1 MKYTIVYW
9 YLKILSLLG
18 LIYIKDNKLIDLFRN
33 EKMAEIILKT
43 ETRKTFGK
51 RNKSLRKNG
60 IIPINMY
67 GLGDSISLQVN
78 EDILYKTLKE
88 VGYTTPL
95 KISIGGKEETYTLVR
110 NISTHPVTDKV
121 IHVDFL
127 RVNLDKPIEAQV
139 PILLINQ
146 EDAPGT
152 RGGAGVVTQGIYEVT
167 VLAKPL
173 EIPSELTADCS
184 VLEDLEMYIYS
195 KDLNLPEGAELISDE
210 DAQIA
215 WIQPPRVQ
223 VTEEEMA
230 ATTDGSE
237 DDEDGDGEA
246 QDGDSSEENTV
257 TEEDT
262 ST

>member
-18 LIYIKDNKLIDLFRN
+18 LIYIKDNKLIDLLRN

-51 RNKSLRKNG
+51 QNKSLRKNG

-110 NISTHPVTDKV
+110 NISIHPVTDKV

-127 RVNLDKPIEAQV
+127 RVDLDKPIEAQV

-152 RGGAGVVTQGIYEVT
+152 RGGAGVVTLGVYEVT

-184 VLEDLEMYIYS
+184 VLEDLEMYLYS
-195 KDLNLPEGAELISDE
+195 KDLDLPEGAELISDE

-230 ATTDGSE
+230 ATTEGQE
-237 DDEDGDGEA
+237 EGEEGDEET
-246 QDGDSSEENTV
+246 QDGDASEENT
-257 TEEDT
+257 EENT

>member
-1 MKYTIVYW
+1 
-9 YLKILSLLG
+9 
-18 LIYIKDNKLIDLFRN
+18 
-33 EKMAEIILKT
+33 MAEIILKT

-110 NISTHPVTDKV
+110 NISIHPVTDKV

-146 EDAPGT
+146 EDAPGI
-152 RGGAGVVTQGIYEVT
+152 RGGAGVVTQGVYEVT

-195 KDLNLPEGAELISDE
+195 KDLDLPEGAELISDE

-230 ATTDGSE
+230 ATTEGQE
-237 DDEDGDGEA
+237 EGEEGDEET
-246 QDGDSSEENTV
+246 QDGDASEEN

>member
-110 NISTHPVTDKV
+110 NISIHPVTDKV
-121 IHVDFL
+121 LHVDFL
-127 RVNLDKPIEAQV
+127 RVDLDKPIEAQV

-146 EDAPGT
+146 EDAPGI
-152 RGGAGVVTQGIYEVT
+152 RGGAGVVTQGVYEVT

-184 VLEDLEMYIYS
+184 VLEDLEMYLYS
-195 KDLNLPEGAELISDE
+195 KDLDLPEGAELISDE

-230 ATTDGSE
+230 ATTEGQE
-237 DDEDGDGEA
+237 EGEEGDEET
-246 QDGDSSEENTV
+246 QDGDASEENT
-257 TEEDT
+257 EENT

>member
-110 NISTHPVTDKV
+110 NISIHPVTDKV

-127 RVNLDKPIEAQV
+127 RVDLDKPIEAQV

-152 RGGAGVVTQGIYEVT
+152 RGGAGVVTQGVYEVT

-195 KDLNLPEGAELISDE
+195 KDLDLPEGAELISDE

-230 ATTDGSE
+230 ATTEGLE
-237 DDEDGDGEA
+237 VAEEGDEET
-246 QDGDSSEENTV
+246 QDGDASEEN

>member
-9 YLKILSLLG
+9 YLKILSLLR
-18 LIYIKDNKLIDLFRN
+18 LVYIKDNKLIDLLRN

-51 RNKSLRKNG
+51 QNKSLRKNG

-110 NISTHPVTDKV
+110 NISIHPVTDKV

-127 RVNLDKPIEAQV
+127 RVDLDKPIEAQV
-139 PILLINQ
+139 PILLMNQ
-146 EDAPGT
+146 EEAPGT
-152 RGGAGVVTQGIYEVT
+152 RGGAGVVNRSRWSSAQGRSPEARRQDHRGRPGQGGHRRHCRDETQPRRPPDSWKGRDKSPVAGQGGT
-167 VLAKPL
+167 
-173 EIPSELTADCS
+173 
-184 VLEDLEMYIYS
+184 
-195 KDLNLPEGAELISDE
+195 LP
-210 DAQIA
+210 
-215 WIQPPRVQ
+215 RR
-223 VTEEEMA
+223 
-230 ATTDGSE
+230 
-237 DDEDGDGEA
+237 
-246 QDGDSSEENTV
+246 
-257 TEEDT
+257 
-262 ST
+262 